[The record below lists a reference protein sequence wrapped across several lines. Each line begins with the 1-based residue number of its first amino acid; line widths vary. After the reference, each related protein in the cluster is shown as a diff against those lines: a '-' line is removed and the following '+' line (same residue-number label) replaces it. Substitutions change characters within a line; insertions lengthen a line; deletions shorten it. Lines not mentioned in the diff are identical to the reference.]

1 MKKLFFSL
9 FLVGVLSLGC
19 QVRPKPIDYGHVG
32 CHYCSMTIV
41 DQQHAAQ
48 LVTKKGKVFNFDA
61 VECMMNQLKDEDGTA
76 MALFLVND
84 FDRPGELT
92 DATKATYL
100 ISENIPS
107 PMGAFL
113 SAFSEEEEALHVKDV
128 NGGELLTWN
137 ALKQQFKLDF

>member
-1 MKKLFFSL
+1 MKKHITLLFIMLNGSIGCS
-9 FLVGVLSLGC
+9 VG
-19 QVRPKPIDYGHVG
+19 PKPIDYGHVG

-41 DQQHAAQ
+41 DKQHAAQ

-61 VECMMNQLKDEDGTA
+61 IECMMNQLKDEGESA

-84 FDRPGELT
+84 FGQPGELV

-107 PMGAFL
+107 PMGEYL
-113 SAFSEEEEALHVKDV
+113 SAFTNEEAAKETMTKQ
-128 NGGELLTWN
+128 GGELYTWTEIKN
-137 ALKQQFKLDF
+137 RFKL

>member
-1 MKKLFFSL
+1 MKKHIILLFIMLNGSIGCS
-9 FLVGVLSLGC
+9 VG
-19 QVRPKPIDYGHVG
+19 PKPIDYGHVG

-41 DQQHAAQ
+41 DKQHAAQ

-61 VECMMNQLKDEDGTA
+61 IECMMNQLKDEGESA

-84 FDRPGELT
+84 FGQPGELV

-107 PMGAFL
+107 PMGEYL
-113 SAFSEEEEALHVKDV
+113 SAFTNEEAAKETMTKQ
-128 NGGELLTWN
+128 GGELYTWTEIKN
-137 ALKQQFKLDF
+137 RFKL